1 MKLRSQMHD
10 RREFAPDLA
19 ALTPINWL
27 GVEEFGCHGPKI
39 DDNKLDFVPKF
50 EGKTDFKCKINF

>member
-1 MKLRSQMHD
+1 MHD

-27 GVEEFGCHGPKI
+27 GVEEFGCHDPKI
-39 DDNKLDFVPKF
+39 VDKKLNFVPKF
-50 EGKTDFKCKINF
+50 EGKTDFKCKISF